1 MPKSVKMLLPGV
13 ILVSLSVCSVR
24 GDCPTGDLDR
34 NCKVDFKDVR
44 LFADQWLGDTNN
56 PADFSGG
63 DGVNSIDFS
72 LLAENWGAKG
82 TSLVLSEFMAS
93 NDDTLEDEDEET
105 SDWIE
110 IHNPTSKPINLG
122 GWYLTD
128 NVDNLDKWEFPTVE
142 IGVDEYKVVFASGK
156 NRRDP
161 DSELHTNF
169 ELRAAGEFLAL
180 VYPDGETIAHDYNEY
195 PPEYADISYGLSDK
209 AGLSI
214 DTVLVPEY
222 TPAKALVPGDGT
234 LGVSWTQV
242 QFDDSS
248 WKSGMTGVGYDT
260 VRDYNYLIKLFVN
273 EMRGNNETVYIRV
286 PFTITELD
294 NFDRLT
300 LYMKRD
306 DGFAAYLNGNLLREA
321 SALADVDSLSWN
333 SGSTANC
340 TESDAHVFEP
350 HDITK
355 YKNLLRAGDNVLAIH
370 GLNWQTSSSDML
382 ILPKLV
388 AGKFETIDGNAML
401 EGFFMAPSPGAP
413 NGGAMRNLGP
423 AVYNVTVDPPQP
435 ADNDDLKITVKIRQ
449 TVEPVKSVTLHYR
462 VMYDSETAVVMHDD
476 GAHDD
481 GEASDG
487 VYGAIIPASESSPGQ
502 MVRWYV
508 TSDDVQNQ
516 VSRNPL
522 FPYADNS
529 PQYYG
534 TVIRDPSLFSQLSIL
549 HWFVQNAPAADTRGG
564 TRASVYYDGEF
575 YDNVFV
581 RIRGGT
587 SAWLEKK
594 NHKFIFNEGYHFRF
608 APDQIRVQE
617 ANINAGYA
625 DTSYMREKLSQDLLR
640 DSGVPSCYTYHMR
653 VQQNGT
659 FHSLGIFVEQ
669 VDRRFLER
677 HGLKADGPLYKAALN
692 QTLFDNAYDF
702 ELKNNSDYAPMVD
715 LVDGLSLFGTALGNY
730 IFDNLNI
737 PEVISY
743 LATSVIVSET
753 DHAHKNYYM
762 HFDKLKDQWYIFP
775 WDRDLSWGNVWQGTN
790 IVTNTSVLYGS
801 YNSLFRAIYNTP
813 HAKTM
818 FLRRLRTL
826 MDELLEPAS
835 IPVTERVLENRISLL
850 QSSIRTEANLDRA
863 KWGFTNNSSYR
874 GYPQVNFDEGVALL
888 TDTYMPARRNFLY
901 VTNSVNNGRIIPNA
915 QPNSFTINI
924 GVIDYNPIFRN
935 QDEEYIQLVNPN
947 SFAADISG
955 WRITGAV
962 EHTFLPGTV
971 ILPGRSMYISPNV
984 SAFKNRL
991 IYPKGG
997 EGRFVQGNYKGHL
1010 SSWGETIELVD
1021 KQGVTVDS
1029 LSYIG
1034 DPSDQQRYLR
1044 ITEIMYHPGHGGPYN
1059 EEEYEY
1065 IELKNIGTGELR
1077 LDEVKLT
1084 SGVYY
1089 EFAAGANLY
1098 LGAGEHILIVKNRDA
1113 FASRYDTSGMNIAPG
1128 AYTGSLGNAGEKV
1141 NLEDL
1146 TNSTI
1151 LEFAYDDDWYYNTDG
1166 EGFSLTIRDVNNPNL
1181 DGWDEKNSWRASVYV
1196 GGSPGQDDS
1205 GIIPDPGTVVINEV
1219 LAHSHDTLPD
1229 WIELYNTTETT
1240 INIGGWYLSDS
1251 GSVLKKYRIAE
1262 GTMLKANE
1270 FLVLAEDANFGPGS
1284 SDAGCLVGFRL
1295 SKNGECVYLSAA
1307 EGGILLGYRDMED
1320 FGASPRGESF
1330 GRYFKNSTGNFNF
1343 VLMDYTT
1350 KGSANAYP
1358 KVGPIVINEIMYN
1371 PESGN
1376 QSEEYIELY
1385 NMGPEEVTLYDSIES
1400 EPWKFTDGIDYTFPS
1415 GPGVAI
1421 PVGGHLLVVKDLTAY
1436 LAKYGLPPS
1445 GELILGPYNG
1455 ALNNSG
1461 EKLELSMPG
1470 DEDGSGTRYYIRVDR
1485 VNYSDGSHPQNEP
1498 GSVDLWPTAADGGG
1512 ASLGRIAPE
1521 HYGNDP
1527 KNWEATVP
1535 TPGQ

>member
-1 MPKSVKMLLPGV
+1 MAKSVKMLLPGV
-13 ILVSLSVCSVR
+13 IAVSLSICCVK

-34 NCKVDFKDVR
+34 DCKVGFRDVR
-44 LFADQWLGDTNN
+44 LFADQWLGGANE

-63 DGVNSIDFS
+63 DGVNGVDFS

-93 NDDTLEDEDEET
+93 NDDTLEDEDGES

-110 IHNPTSKPINLG
+110 IHNPTSKPVNLG

-128 NVDNLDKWEFPTVE
+128 NVNNLDKWEFPTVE
-142 IGVDEYKVVFASGK
+142 IGPDEYKVVFASGK

-169 ELRAAGEFLAL
+169 ELRAGGEYLAL

-222 TPAKALVPGDGT
+222 APAKALVPGDGT
-234 LGVSWTQV
+234 LGASWTQV

-248 WKSGMTGVGYDT
+248 WKSGATGVGYDT
-260 VRDYNYLIKLFVN
+260 AKDYDYLINLNVI
-273 EMRGNNETVYIRV
+273 EMRGNTETVYIRV
-286 PFTITELD
+286 PFTITELED
-294 NFDRLT
+294 FDTLT
-300 LYMKRD
+300 LYVKRD
-306 DGFAAYLNGNLLREA
+306 DGFAAYLNGILLPEA
-321 SALADVDSLSWN
+321 SALADMDNLSWN
-333 SGSTANC
+333 SGATSNC
-340 TESDAHVFEP
+340 TEADAYVFEP

-355 YKNLLRAGDNVLAIH
+355 YRNLLRAGDNMLAIH

-382 ILPKLV
+382 MLPKLV
-388 AGKFETIDGNAML
+388 AGRYETIDGDAML
-401 EGFFMAPSPGAP
+401 EGFFMSPSPGAA
-413 NGGAMRNLGP
+413 NGGAMRNIGP
-423 AVYNVTVDPPQP
+423 AVYSVTADPPQP
-435 ADNDDLKITVKIRQ
+435 SDNDDLKITAKIRQ
-449 TVEPVKSVTLHYR
+449 TIESVKSVTLHYR
-462 VMYDSETAVVMHDD
+462 VMYDGETSVAMHDD

-481 GEASDG
+481 GEAADG
-487 VYGAIIPASESSPGQ
+487 VYGATIPAHVSSPRQ

-508 TSDDVQNQ
+508 TSEDVQNQ
-516 VSRNPL
+516 VSRSPL
-522 FPYADNS
+522 FPHPDNS

-534 TVIRDPSLFSQLSIL
+534 TVIHDSSLASQLPIL
-549 HWFVQNAPAADTRGG
+549 HWFVQNTSAADTRGG
-564 TRASVYYDGEF
+564 TRASVYYLGEF
-575 YDNVFV
+575 YENVFV

-640 DSGVPSCYTYHMR
+640 DSGVPSCYTYHLR
-653 VQQNGT
+653 VQQNGA

-677 HGLKADGPLYKAALN
+677 HGLRPDGCLYKAALN

-702 ELKNNSDYAPMVD
+702 ELKNNSDYGPMVD
-715 LVDGLSLFGTALGNY
+715 LVNGLSLSGTALGNY

-737 PEVISY
+737 PEVVSY
-743 LATSVIVSET
+743 LATSTIVSEV
-753 DHAHKNYYM
+753 DHGHKNYYM
-762 HFDKLKDQWYIFP
+762 HLDEDKGEWCVFP
-775 WDRDLSWGNVWQGTN
+775 WDRDLSWGNVWQGTY
-790 IVTNTSVLYGS
+790 IVTNRAVLYGS
-801 YNSLFRAIYNTP
+801 NNRLFGAIYNTS
-813 HAKTM
+813 HTKTM

-835 IPVTERVLENRISLL
+835 VPVGDRVLERRIWSL
-850 QSSIRTEANLDRA
+850 QAAIRTEAYLDRA

-874 GYPQVNFDEGVALL
+874 GFPQVNFDEGVALL
-888 TDTYMPARRNFLY
+888 TDTYLPPRREFLY
-901 VTNSVNNGRIIPNA
+901 VANSVENGGVIPYA
-915 QPNSFTINI
+915 QPDSFTINI
-924 GVIDYNPIFRN
+924 GAIDCNPASRN

-947 SFAADISG
+947 PFAADISG
-955 WRITGAV
+955 WRVRRAV

-971 ILPGRSMYISPNV
+971 IPPGESMYVSPNV

-991 IYPKGG
+991 SSPRGG
-997 EGRFVQGNYKGHL
+997 QGQFVQGNYKGHL
-1010 SSWGETIELVD
+1010 SSWGETIELVN
-1021 KQGVTVDS
+1021 KRGVTVDS
-1029 LSYIG
+1029 SRYRSN
-1034 DPSDQQRYLR
+1034 PSEQQRYLR
-1044 ITEIMYHPGHGGPYN
+1044 ITEIMYHPGHGGAYN

-1065 IELKNIGTGELR
+1065 IELKNIGTGALW
-1077 LDEVKLT
+1077 LDGVKLT

-1098 LGAGEHILIVKNRDA
+1098 LEAGEHILILKNRDA
-1113 FASRYDTSGMNIAPG
+1113 FASRYDTGGMNIAPG
-1128 AYTGSLGNAGEKV
+1128 TYARNLDNAGEKI

-1151 LEFAYDDDWYYNTDG
+1151 LEFRYDDDWYYNTDG
-1166 EGFSLTIRDVNNPNL
+1166 EGFSLTIRDVNNPDL
-1181 DGWDEKNSWRASVYV
+1181 DSWDEKNSWRASVYV
-1196 GGSPGQDDS
+1196 GGSPGHDDN
-1205 GIIPDPGTVVINEV
+1205 GIAPDPGAVVINEV
-1219 LAHSHDTLPD
+1219 LAHSHDTSPD

-1240 INIGGWYLSDS
+1240 IDIGDWYLSDS

-1262 GTMLKANE
+1262 GTTLNAKE
-1270 FLVLAEDANFGPGS
+1270 YLVFSEDTNFGPDS
-1284 SDAGCLVGFRL
+1284 SDTGRLVGFRL
-1295 SKNGECVYLSAA
+1295 SKNGESVYLSAA
-1307 EGGILLGYRDMED
+1307 EDGVLLGYRDVED
-1320 FGASPRGESF
+1320 FGASPRGVSF
-1330 GRYFKNSTGNFNF
+1330 GRYFKSSTGNFNF
-1343 VLMDYTT
+1343 VLMDHTT

-1385 NMGPEEVTLYDSIES
+1385 NMESKEVTLYDFDRGES
-1400 EPWKFTDGIDYTFPS
+1400 WKFTDGIDYTFPS
-1415 GPGVAI
+1415 GPGVVI
-1421 PVGGHLLVVKDLTAY
+1421 PAGGYLIVARDLTAY
-1436 LAKYGLPPS
+1436 MAKYGLPPL
-1445 GELILGPYNG
+1445 GVWVLGPYNG
-1455 ALNNSG
+1455 SLDNGG

-1470 DEDGSGTRYYIRVDR
+1470 DESVSGTRYYIRADR
-1485 VNYSDGSHPQNEP
+1485 VNYSDGSHAQNEP
-1498 GSVDLWPTAADGGG
+1498 GGVDLWPTAADGAG
-1512 ASLGRIAPE
+1512 ASLGRITPE
-1521 HYGNDP
+1521 RYGNDP
-1527 KNWEATVP
+1527 NNWEAAIP
-1535 TPGQ
+1535 MPGR